1 MGGAIITL
9 MVIQIPCLLF
19 GFLTGHLIL
28 VYRRVKINPYMFM
41 GFTLFLGVILHITIV
56 YNFNSYFF
64 ESGLSKMEKNII
76 LMLYLPLLSLVSVA
90 GGYVLS
96 KIKL

>member
-9 MVIQIPCLLF
+9 MVIQVPCLLL

-28 VYRRVKINPYMFM
+28 VYRRVKLNPYKFM
-41 GFTLFLGVILHITIV
+41 GFTLFLGVISHVTLV
-56 YNFNSYFF
+56 YNFYGYFF